1 MKKIIPF
8 LIVFSSLTAYG
19 KYYDA
24 TIYLV
29 DGKLKTGF
37 VDSPFGGG
45 NIYFKQTIDAE
56 VEEVDETL
64 VKSIVFTIDGER
76 REYHQ
81 HKVYLGWGQKRIS
94 ERPMWLKVVEKG
106 VATLYIHAIR
116 QQGSIY
122 STNTAGFEDYYC
134 FREGE
139 EAAKLICQI
148 PTLNNN
154 QTFRAKAPLYFADY
168 PELAEKIKS
177 KEYNWKDLTTVVQEY
192 NKWAEASK

>member
-8 LIVFSSLTAYG
+8 LIIFSSLTAYG

-29 DGKLKTGF
+29 DGKSKTGL

-45 NIYFKQTIDAE
+45 NIYFKQTTDAE

-64 VKSIVFTIDGER
+64 VKSIVFIIDGER

-94 ERPMWLKVVEKG
+94 DRPMWLKVVEKG
-106 VATLYIHAIR
+106 VATLYVHATS

-148 PTLNNN
+148 STLNNN

-168 PELAEKIKS
+168 PELATKIKS
-177 KEYNWKDLTTVVQEY
+177 KEYTWKDLTTVVQEY
-192 NKWAEASK
+192 NKWVEANK